1 MYSRA
6 VSVRLSWCGPLH
18 FRFRLFSIPLSHL
31 HTSLYTSLL
40 PYADSLLD
48 TLTMFVGRLAS
59 GEETGETHGDEPH
72 EPLRESGGEE
82 SGELPERLPER
93 RRPLGGVGF
102 LTPPLLLPAPPGM
115 MTLPG
120 RPPNT
125 CARWHERIK

>member
-1 MYSRA
+1 MWQRVDRCTPYTACMYSRA
-6 VSVRLSWCGPLH
+6 DENVELVWPAPFQIS
-18 FRFRLFSIPLSHL
+18 FFSFHL
-31 HTSLYTSLL
+31 ITLYTSLYYTSLL

-82 SGELPERLPER
+82 SGEEPERLPER

-102 LTPPLLLPAPPGM
+102 
-115 MTLPG
+115 
-120 RPPNT
+120 
-125 CARWHERIK
+125 

>member
-6 VSVRLSWCGPLH
+6 DENVELVWPAPFQISFFSFSPHHSIHITLH
-18 FRFRLFSIPLSHL
+18 
-31 HTSLYTSLL
+31 YTSLL

-82 SGELPERLPER
+82 SGEEPERLPER

-125 CARWHERIK
+125 CA